1 MDNPPALQKKG
12 SFPAFGGECIPALC
26 SKKEHPRLPERMPC
40 EC

>member
-12 SFPAFGGECIPALC
+12 CFPAFGRECLPALYN
-26 SKKEHPRLPERMPC
+26 KKEHPRLPERMPC